1 MDQRREHVRRLL
13 QVDATVTDMN
23 GGPSRMAQ
31 IIDIARMGVAFV
43 TPFPLVPDRS
53 YHFCFAF
60 PGSSVRNDAVID
72 LVYSRPIGSE
82 GRFRNGARFRTLP
95 QESVDLIVDY
105 VTSGAVAAA

>member
-13 QVDATVTDMN
+13 QVQATVTELN
-23 GGPSRMAQ
+23 GGAVRIVQ

-43 TPFPLVPDRS
+43 TPYPMIPDRS
-53 YHFCFAF
+53 YRFCFAF

-72 LVYSRPIGSE
+72 LVYSRPFGSE
-82 GRFRNGARFRTLP
+82 GRFRNGARFQSLP

-105 VTSGAVAAA
+105 VTSGAFEAA